1 MEMNANDKRLKMM
14 KEEKVSSVLI
24 KLAIPAIVGMLVNAV
39 YNIVDTLFV
48 GRLGTSAVAA
58 VSVAFPLFMIVTA
71 LGLTFGIGSA
81 SYISRLLGQGN
92 KAEGDR
98 TCSTAFF
105 TSLAVGIIFTIAVL
119 IYLEPIL
126 RLFGATE
133 TILPYAVDYS
143 KALIIGSVF
152 TMTNMVMNNVLRS
165 EGSGKFSMIALITGA
180 VLNII
185 LDPIFIFSL
194 EMGILGAAVA
204 TVISQVASTI
214 LLFSCFL
221 RGKSYVKISPKFVTL
236 STRMYAEIF
245 KIGVPVFITQFLTSV
260 AMAFIN
266 GAAGPYG
273 DAAVAAMG
281 ITNKVFSLAMFVVF
295 GYCQG
300 FQPLAGFSYGARE
313 FERLK
318 EAIKTSL
325 RWTTIFTCSLGVVFF
340 LFAGTIISGF
350 SNDPEVIGVG
360 IKVLR
365 ALSTFLPFFGYQT
378 VYTTLFQALGRGRQ
392 AGILSLSRQGLFLIP
407 LVMVLS
413 KLFGLNGLIASQ
425 PIADFLTLL
434 LTLVLVTG
442 LKKEFVSDPD
452 IPAFGTEKIVMDKGT
467 A

>member
-185 LDPIFIFSL
+185 LDPISLTPTFSANKPLNSSIITACLSSFFSTGAEQPTSPAMRTIRRIQTDFLPISLFIS
-194 EMGILGAAVA
+194 
-204 TVISQVASTI
+204 
-214 LLFSCFL
+214 
-221 RGKSYVKISPKFVTL
+221 KIS
-236 STRMYAEIF
+236 S
-245 KIGVPVFITQFLTSV
+245 FL
-260 AMAFIN
+260 
-266 GAAGPYG
+266 
-273 DAAVAAMG
+273 
-281 ITNKVFSLAMFVVF
+281 
-295 GYCQG
+295 
-300 FQPLAGFSYGARE
+300 
-313 FERLK
+313 
-318 EAIKTSL
+318 
-325 RWTTIFTCSLGVVFF
+325 
-340 LFAGTIISGF
+340 
-350 SNDPEVIGVG
+350 
-360 IKVLR
+360 
-365 ALSTFLPFFGYQT
+365 
-378 VYTTLFQALGRGRQ
+378 
-392 AGILSLSRQGLFLIP
+392 
-407 LVMVLS
+407 
-413 KLFGLNGLIASQ
+413 
-425 PIADFLTLL
+425 
-434 LTLVLVTG
+434 
-442 LKKEFVSDPD
+442 
-452 IPAFGTEKIVMDKGT
+452 
-467 A
+467 